1 MQNRLYKVV
10 ITHDADD
17 GICIAEVPTLSPCVT
32 YGETLEEAIDM
43 VKEAIEGVIESRE
56 ANGYPV
62 PDDTEELRVESQ
74 ERLQAV
80 VQIPFTPPVAIAS

>member
-17 GICIAEVPTLSPCVT
+17 GIFIAEVPTLSPCIT
-32 YGETLEEAIDM
+32 YGETLEEAIEM

-62 PDDTEELRVESQ
+62 SDDTEELRVESQ